1 MVSERTYMLESLES
15 CTVKTGIF
23 YRTFDLNKFIENVEK
38 TEGEVIGLV
47 FKGNNVE
54 LLVRVE
60 EASD

>member
-1 MVSERTYMLESLES
+1 MLESLES